1 MFKGVLFDLD
11 GVITDTAAFHFK
23 AWKRLADQL
32 GIPLDPAFN
41 EKLKGLSREDSLRL
55 ILEKGGLDKK
65 ISAAEFQRLA
75 HEKNEYYLK
84 LIAEMTPQDVFP
96 GILPLLKALKMQKIK
111 CALASASKN
120 APLLLDKLQLTSYF
134 AAIADPQKVERGKP
148 APDLFI
154 AAARGISLAPD
165 ECIGIEDATAGIQAL
180 LASGALPVAVGD
192 PANFPAGITCVSSTK
207 ELTTTCLTEAW
218 KKAGRK

>member
-32 GIPLDPAFN
+32 GISLDPAFN

-65 ISAAEFQRLA
+65 ISTAEFQQLA
-75 HEKNEYYLK
+75 QEKNEYYLQ

-96 GILPLLKALKMQKIK
+96 GILPLLKALKTQKIK

-120 APLLLDKLQLTSYF
+120 APLLLDKLQLNSYF

-165 ECIGIEDATAGIQAL
+165 VCIGIEDAAAGVQAL
-180 LASGALPVAVGD
+180 LASGALPVAVGE
-192 PANFPAGITCVSSTK
+192 PAHFPAGVACISSTK
-207 ELTTTCLTEAW
+207 DLTTIYLAEAW